1 MPNDYKAD
9 WGVVVEEA
17 KHMNGVLG
25 EVMKAYG
32 GLHKSVMV
40 DGALDKKTKELI
52 AIGIGIAR
60 MCEGCIMSHV
70 RGALK
75 AGATKEQIAEAVAVA
90 VLLGGGPGTVYGAK
104 AIAAMEQFAEAK

>member
-25 EVMKAYG
+25 DVMKAYG

-52 AIGIGIAR
+52 ALGIGIGR
-60 MCEGCIMSHV
+60 MCEGCIISHT

-75 AGATKEQIAEAVAVA
+75 AGATKEQIAETAAVAVMMS
-90 VLLGGGPGTVYGAK
+90 GGPGTVYGAK
-104 AIAAMEQFAEAK
+104 AIAAAEQFAQQ

>member
-9 WGVVVEEA
+9 WGVVIEEA
-17 KHMNGVLG
+17 KHMNGAIG
-25 EVMKAYG
+25 EVMKAYS
-32 GLHKSVMV
+32 GLHKVVMV

-52 AIGIGIAR
+52 AMSIGIAR

-75 AGATKEQIAEAVAVA
+75 AGATEEQIADAVAVA
-90 VLLGGGPGTVYGAK
+90 VMMSGGPGTVYGAK
-104 AIAAMEQFAEAK
+104 ALAAAEQFSQQ

>member
-17 KHMNGVLG
+17 KHMGGVLG

-32 GLHKSVMV
+32 GLSKTVMA
-40 DGALDKKTKELI
+40 DGALDRKTKELI
-52 AIGIGIAR
+52 ALGIGIGR
-60 MCEGCIMSHV
+60 MCDGCIMSHT

-75 AGATKEQIAEAVAVA
+75 NGATKEQIAEVAAVAVMM
-90 VLLGGGPGTVYGAK
+90 GGGPGTVYGAK
-104 AIAAMEQFAEAK
+104 AIAAAEQFAQP

>member
-17 KHMNGVLG
+17 KHMNGVIG

-32 GLHKSVMV
+32 GLHKAVMV
-40 DGALDKKTKELI
+40 DGALDKKTKEMI
-52 AIGIGIAR
+52 ALGIGIGR
-60 MCEGCIMSHV
+60 MCEACIISHT

-75 AGATKEQIAEAVAVA
+75 AGATKEQIGEAVAVA
-90 VLLGGGPGTVYGAK
+90 VMMSGGPGTVYGAK
-104 AIAAMEQFAEAK
+104 ALAVAEQFAQS

>member
-1 MPNDYKAD
+1 VPNDYKFE
-9 WGVVVEEA
+9 WGTLVEEA

-32 GLHKSVMV
+32 GLHKAVMV

-52 AIGIGIAR
+52 ALGIGIGR
-60 MCEGCIMSHV
+60 MCEGCILSHT

-75 AGATKEQIAEAVAVA
+75 AGATKEQVAEAVAVA
-90 VLLGGGPGTVYGAK
+90 VLLSGGPGTVYGAK
-104 AIAAMEQFAEAK
+104 ALAAAEQFAQG